1 MTNHEKLIAYQKDY
15 PELTLDNQGYQYLS
29 LKIQEERKKEIEEI
43 SKILK
48 ETVEGFRKFNNFKPR
63 KNGSFDVRV
72 QYAWDE
78 RFDGVGY
85 FPINDFNESS
95 ND

>member
-1 MTNHEKLIAYQKDY
+1 MTNQEKLIAYQKDY
-15 PELTLDNQGYQYLS
+15 PELTFDNQGYQYLPS
-29 LKIQEERKKEIEEI
+29 KIQEERKKEIEEI

-48 ETVEGFRKFNNFKPR
+48 ETVEGFTKFNNFKPR

-72 QYAWDE
+72 QYDWDE
-78 RFDGVGY
+78 KFNGVGY
-85 FPINDFNESS
+85 FPINDFNELS